1 MAGQCARCHY
11 GGSEGAVKNAAA
23 LVALLLLAA
32 CGKQGALEP
41 RAGRPAP
48 VRSET
53 QTRAATPQEA
63 VANGADLLVIG
74 RAVTKA
80 ADPQAAAAAV
90 AAAAGA

>member
-1 MAGQCARCHY
+1 
-11 GGSEGAVKNAAA
+11 VKNAAA

-53 QTRAATPQEA
+53 QTRAATPQEM
-63 VANGADLLVIG
+63 LKL
-74 RAVTKA
+74 
-80 ADPQAAAAAV
+80 DPQAV
-90 AAAAGA
+90 PTRVDDNQGPLPERGNDPFNLPPPRN

>member
-1 MAGQCARCHY
+1 M
-11 GGSEGAVKNAAA
+11 KNTAA

-53 QTRAATPQEA
+53 QTRAATPQEM
-63 VANGADLLVIG
+63 LKL
-74 RAVTKA
+74 
-80 ADPQAAAAAV
+80 DPQAV
-90 AAAAGA
+90 PTRVDDNQGPLPERGNDPFNLPPPRN

>member
-1 MAGQCARCHY
+1 
-11 GGSEGAVKNAAA
+11 VKNPAA

-53 QTRAATPQEA
+53 QTRAATPQEM
-63 VANGADLLVIG
+63 LKL
-74 RAVTKA
+74 
-80 ADPQAAAAAV
+80 DPQAV
-90 AAAAGA
+90 PTRVDDNQGPLPERGNDPFNLPPPRN

>member
-1 MAGQCARCHY
+1 VR
-11 GGSEGAVKNAAA
+11 NAAA

-53 QTRAATPQEA
+53 QTRAATPQEM
-63 VANGADLLVIG
+63 LKL
-74 RAVTKA
+74 
-80 ADPQAAAAAV
+80 DPQAV
-90 AAAAGA
+90 PTRVDDNQGPLPERGNDPFNLPPPRN

>member
-1 MAGQCARCHY
+1 M
-11 GGSEGAVKNAAA
+11 KNPAA

-53 QTRAATPQEA
+53 QTRAATPQEM
-63 VANGADLLVIG
+63 LKL
-74 RAVTKA
+74 
-80 ADPQAAAAAV
+80 DPQAV
-90 AAAAGA
+90 PTRVDDNQGPLPERGNDPFNLPPPRN

>member
-1 MAGQCARCHY
+1 MR
-11 GGSEGAVKNAAA
+11 NAAA

-53 QTRAATPQEA
+53 QTRAATPQEM
-63 VANGADLLVIG
+63 LKL
-74 RAVTKA
+74 
-80 ADPQAAAAAV
+80 DPQAV
-90 AAAAGA
+90 PTRVDDNQGPLPERGNDPFNLPPPRN